1 MSECEDIIL
10 RFIALLAEQQ
20 PSISESF
27 TDNLERQL
35 RHEYGG
41 SKLYVAK
48 KKPGYR
54 ERIAQQLNGRN
65 TNKLAR
71 EMRVHRSTVYRAAQK
86 RREV

>member
-10 RFIALLAEQQ
+10 RFIALLAEAQ

-41 SKLYVAK
+41 TRVLKRRPDLHLYIAK
-48 KKPGYR
+48 KF
-54 ERIAQQLNGRN
+54 NGKN
-65 TNKLAR
+65 ADKLAR
-71 EMRVHRSTVYRAAQK
+71 DLRVSKRTVQRVVYRK
-86 RREV
+86 PIKL